1 MSNNNNKTVVR
12 NPISTI
18 QFASFKGRE
27 IAEAA
32 TQDTPI
38 RDLIDDEPIRQ
49 SLRYVFALIG
59 LKAENLPTDVQK
71 IVLLEFIQT
80 ELKHFTPEE
89 LKLAFRMAVAGE
101 LNVEILHFQNFN
113 AVYLAN
119 VMNAYKLKRGLALV
133 EMNQKLKA
141 LEPKKQPNEAE
152 QIATFWEYIEKYV
165 GARFEEYRTTK
176 QIDWDKVILSDHMFL
191 QLEKL
196 GIIDLSNERKN
207 KIMII
212 AESQVKTKWENER
225 TNSRDRVREVRE
237 LHEALAQGVKPPQNF
252 QQKVI
257 TRAREIAIEQT
268 FASMLESNIDF
279 QETIQSI
286 KSNQYE

>member
-38 RDLIDDEPIRQ
+38 RDLTNDEPIRQ

-101 LNVEILHFQNFN
+101 LNVEISHFQNFN

-119 VMNAYKLKRGLALV
+119 VMNAYKEKRGLALT

-141 LEPKKQPNEAE
+141 LEPKKEPTEAE
-152 QIATFWEYIEKYV
+152 QIAAFWEYMEQFV
-165 GARFEEYRTTK
+165 GSKFEQYRTNK
-176 QIDWDKVILSDHMFL
+176 RIDWENVFGSDHMFI

-196 GIIDLSNERKN
+196 GIIHLTINRKN
-207 KIMII
+207 EIMKI
-212 AESQVKTKWENER
+212 AETQVKTQWENER
-225 TNSRDRVREVRE
+225 SQSRDRVREIRQ
-237 LHEALAQGVKPPQNF
+237 LREALAEGLKPPQNF
-252 QQKVI
+252 QQKVV
-257 TRAREIAIEQT
+257 TRARELAIEQT

-279 QETIQSI
+279 KETIQSI

>member
-1 MSNNNNKTVVR
+1 MSNNNNKVVVR

-18 QFASFKGRE
+18 QFVTFKGRE

-38 RDLIDDEPIRQ
+38 RDLTNDEPIRQ

-101 LNVEILHFQNFN
+101 LNVEISHFQNFN

-119 VMNAYKLKRGLALV
+119 VMNAYKEKRGLALT

-141 LEPKKQPNEAE
+141 LEPKKEPTEAE
-152 QIATFWEYIEKYV
+152 KIAAFWEYMEQFV
-165 GARFEEYRTTK
+165 GSKFEQYRTNK
-176 QIDWDKVILSDHMFL
+176 RIDWENVFGSDHMFI

-196 GIIDLSNERKN
+196 GIIHLTINRKN
-207 KIMII
+207 EIMKI
-212 AESQVKTKWENER
+212 AETQVKTKWENER
-225 TNSRDRVREVRE
+225 SNSRDKVRQVRQ
-237 LHEALAQGVKPPQNF
+237 LREALATGIGSPKNF
-252 QQKVI
+252 QQQVI
-257 TRAREIAIEQT
+257 TRAREIAIEET
-268 FASMLESNIDF
+268 FKSMLESNIDF
-279 QETIQSI
+279 QETVQSI

>member
-1 MSNNNNKTVVR
+1 MVVR

-59 LKAENLPTDVQK
+59 LKAENLPTDIQK

-113 AVYLAN
+113 AVYLSN
-119 VMNAYKLKRGLALV
+119 VMNAYKEKRGAALT

-141 LEPKKQPNEAE
+141 LEPKKEPTEAE
-152 QIATFWEYIEKYV
+152 QIAAFWDYMEKFV
-165 GARFEEYRTTK
+165 GSKFEEYRTTK
-176 QIDWDKVILSDHMFL
+176 RIDWDKVFGSDHMFI

-196 GIIDLSNERKN
+196 GIIHLTVQTKNE
-207 KIMII
+207 IMKI
-212 AESQVKTKWENER
+212 AETQVKTQWENER
-225 TNSRDRVREVRE
+225 SQSRDRVREIRQ
-237 LHEALAQGVKPPQNF
+237 LREALAEGLKPPQNF
-252 QQKVI
+252 QQKVV
-257 TRAREIAIEQT
+257 TRARELAIEQT

-279 QETIQSI
+279 KETIQSI

>member
-1 MSNNNNKTVVR
+1 
-12 NPISTI
+12 
-18 QFASFKGRE
+18 
-27 IAEAA
+27 
-32 TQDTPI
+32 
-38 RDLIDDEPIRQ
+38 
-49 SLRYVFALIG
+49 VFALIG

-101 LNVEILHFQNFN
+101 LNVEISHFQNFN

-119 VMNAYKLKRGLALV
+119 VMNAYKEKRGLALT

-141 LEPKKQPNEAE
+141 LEPKKEPTEAE
-152 QIATFWEYIEKYV
+152 QIAAFWEYMEQFV
-165 GARFEEYRTTK
+165 GSKFEQYRTNK
-176 QIDWDKVILSDHMFL
+176 RIDWENVFGSDHMFI

-196 GIIDLSNERKN
+196 GIIHLTINRKN
-207 KIMII
+207 EIMKI
-212 AESQVKTKWENER
+212 AETQVKTQWENER
-225 TNSRDRVREVRE
+225 SQSRDRVREIRQ
-237 LHEALAQGVKPPQNF
+237 LREALAEGLKPPQNF
-252 QQKVI
+252 QQKVV
-257 TRAREIAIEQT
+257 TRARELAIEQT

-279 QETIQSI
+279 KETIQSI

>member
-1 MSNNNNKTVVR
+1 MVVR

-101 LNVEILHFQNFN
+101 LNVEISHFQNFN
-113 AVYLAN
+113 AMYLSN
-119 VMNAYKLKRGLALV
+119 VMNAYKEKRGAALI

-141 LEPKKQPNEAE
+141 MEPKKEPTEAE
-152 QIATFWEYIEKYV
+152 QIAAFWEYMEQFV
-165 GARFEEYRTTK
+165 GSKFEQYRTTK
-176 QIDWDKVILSDHMFL
+176 QIDWDKVFGSDHMFI

-196 GIIDLSNERKN
+196 GIIHLTVDRKN
-207 KIMII
+207 EIMKI
-212 AESQVKTKWENER
+212 AETQVKTQWENER
-225 TNSRDRVREVRE
+225 SQSRDRVREIRQ
-237 LHEALAQGVKPPQNF
+237 LREALAEGLKPPQNF
-252 QQKVI
+252 QQKVV
-257 TRAREIAIEQT
+257 TRARELAIEQT

-279 QETIQSI
+279 KETIQSI

>member
-1 MSNNNNKTVVR
+1 MVVR

-59 LKAENLPTDVQK
+59 LKAENLPTDIQK

-113 AVYLAN
+113 AVYLSN
-119 VMNAYKLKRGLALV
+119 VMNAYKEKRGAALT

-141 LEPKKQPNEAE
+141 LEPKKEPTEAE
-152 QIATFWEYIEKYV
+152 QIAAFWDYMEQFV
-165 GARFEEYRTTK
+165 GSKFEEYRTTK
-176 QIDWDKVILSDHMFL
+176 RIDWDKVFGSDHMFI

-196 GIIDLSNERKN
+196 GIIHLSVQTKNE
-207 KIMII
+207 IMKI
-212 AESQVKTKWENER
+212 AETQVKNQWENER
-225 TNSRDRVREVRE
+225 SQSRDRVREIRQ
-237 LHEALAQGVKPPQNF
+237 LREALAEGLKPPQNF
-252 QQKVI
+252 QQKVV
-257 TRAREIAIEQT
+257 TRARELAIEQT

-279 QETIQSI
+279 KETIQSI